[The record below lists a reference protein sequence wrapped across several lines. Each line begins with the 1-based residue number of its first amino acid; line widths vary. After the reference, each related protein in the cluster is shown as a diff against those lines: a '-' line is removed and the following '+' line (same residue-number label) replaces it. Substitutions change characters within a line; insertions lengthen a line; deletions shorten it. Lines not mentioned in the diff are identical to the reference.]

1 MANVGGRS
9 IITPTPGSTVTITI
23 ATDVPHMIAVWTS
36 GEAETINISGTPTDG
51 QLLTCII
58 TNDATLGRLLTLG
71 TGLLGSGTVL
81 NIVSKKTVLHFAA
94 YGGTFHEVSRTI
106 GI

>member
-1 MANVGGRS
+1 MANIGGRS
-9 IITPTPGSTVTITI
+9 ILLPTPGSTVTVTI
-23 ATDVPHMIAVWTS
+23 DTDVPHMVAAWTA
-36 GEAETINISGTPTDG
+36 GQAETINISGTPNDG
-51 QLLTCII
+51 QILTMII

-71 TGLLGSGTVL
+71 TGLLGLGTVL
-81 NIVSKKTVLHFAA
+81 NIVSKKTILSFVA